1 MFRTAVA
8 LTALTST
15 AAVTLAI
22 ATSGG
27 AQTPEETVLS
37 YNVRDIGGTFV
48 DSRPKGD
55 SRGDFVAFE
64 AHLLTG
70 GRIVGKERGT
80 CIVANARKHL
90 PLCTMGWLLS
100 DGTLTTVGPTAADP
114 PFTMPIA
121 GGTGRF
127 AGARGTARV
136 GTKGVTFRLLP

>member
-1 MFRTAVA
+1 MFRTAVVFA
-8 LTALTST
+8 AITST

-37 YNVRDIGGTFV
+37 YDVRDIGGTFV

-64 AHLLTG
+64 AHLLTD

-90 PLCTMGWLLS
+90 PCARWAGCC
-100 DGTLTTVGPTAADP
+100 PTAPSPPSVPPPPTHPSRCRSPAAPADSQAHEGP
-114 PFTMPIA
+114 RWSRQKA
-121 GGTGRF
+121 
-127 AGARGTARV
+127 
-136 GTKGVTFRLLP
+136 

>member
-1 MFRTAVA
+1 MPRRSLA
-8 LTALTST
+8 LTALASI
-15 AAVTLAI
+15 AAVTLAV

-27 AQTPEETVLS
+27 AQEPGETVLN
-37 YNVRDIGGTFV
+37 YKIRDIGGTFV

-80 CIVANARKHL
+80 CILVNARTHV
-90 PLCTMGWLLS
+90 PLCTMGWLVE

-114 PFTMPIA
+114 PFTIAVA

-127 AGARGTARV
+127 AGARGTALV
-136 GTKGVTFRLLP
+136 GAKSVTFRLLP